1 MLATELTETQEDQLY
16 YAMYALLPPRIFLLV
31 QHQKG
36 NSWDWAAALP
46 CEDSL
51 SEAKSFTKKNQTNY
65 IIRIL
70 SEKEYWSTLVND
82 SSMCWDEIFN
92 QTMIVGTAVP
102 AIIVGITAEMQIVG
116 NLEQC
121 PLTPIT
127 IHDKGNTRR
136 GGEMYLSTMKVRASH
151 RMKGM
156 SE

>member
-1 MLATELTETQEDQLY
+1 
-16 YAMYALLPPRIFLLV
+16 
-31 QHQKG
+31 
-36 NSWDWAAALP
+36 
-46 CEDSL
+46 
-51 SEAKSFTKKNQTNY
+51 
-65 IIRIL
+65 
-70 SEKEYWSTLVND
+70 
-82 SSMCWDEIFN
+82 MCWDEILN

-127 IHDKGNTRR
+127 IHDKGKE
-136 GGEMYLSTMKVRASH
+136 GGEMYLPTMKVRASH